1 MTIKPTVMT
10 WYKHDPHDFLIGVQG
25 MGPDLIGAYIV
36 ILDLIYARGGE
47 LTRDDH
53 HLAGV
58 LGCSKRLAKSLTDRL
73 IEQGKIS
80 EEGSILVNFRAE
92 TELKQQR
99 MVSERRSNAQRV
111 RRELEARSNEI
122 NDLQD
127 RVVDMKP
134 LREEKRREDIEEKG
148 TNVPKKNEATAPKVD
163 AFRETLAPHMRGDIL
178 EDFCKHRKAKKAAF
192 TATAAKAFLKN
203 ADACG
208 MSPDRAA
215 VEAIDRNWITVKPE
229 WINRPGGGGSG
240 SARKLNPMEAYEQMR
255 QQEIYGYGS
264 ASRTIDHGDVERIS
278 ADKPRLPDLFADVAK
293 ALRGNG

>member
-58 LGCSKRLAKSLTDRL
+58 LGCSKRLAKALTDRL

-80 EEGSILVNFRAE
+80 EDGSILVNFRAE

-99 MVSERRSNAQRV
+99 MVSERRSNAQRT
-111 RRELEARSNEI
+111 RRELEARSNET
-122 NDLQD
+122 NELPD
-127 RVVDMKP
+127 RVVCVKP

-148 TNVPKKNEATAPKVD
+148 TNVPKKNEPTASKSD
-163 AFRETLAPHMRGDIL
+163 AFRETLEPHMRDDIL

-192 TATAAKAFLKN
+192 TATAAKAFLRN
-203 ADACG
+203 AEACG

-229 WINRPGGGGSG
+229 WINRAVSSG
-240 SARKLNPMEAYEQMR
+240 ASSGRRLNPMEAYQQMR
-255 QQEIYGYGS
+255 QQEVYENGS
-264 ASRTIDHGDVERIS
+264 AGRTIDHGDAERVS
-278 ADKPRLPDLFADVAK
+278 ADKPGLPDLFEGAAK
-293 ALRGNG
+293 ALRWNG